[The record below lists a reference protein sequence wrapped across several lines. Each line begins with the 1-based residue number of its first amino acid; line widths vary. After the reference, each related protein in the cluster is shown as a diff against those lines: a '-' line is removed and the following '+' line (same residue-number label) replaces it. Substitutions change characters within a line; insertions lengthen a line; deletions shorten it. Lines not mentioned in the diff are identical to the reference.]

1 MLKINR
7 ASYNENPVEE
17 VKIISHE
24 DLVIRRIL
32 VMSDGVTLLDET
44 IEYDEKGR
52 ELSSVFMD
60 ANRNLIGFSER
71 KYEKFGQR
79 LINRIEYDNSGEQL
93 HKFKYIYDE
102 NNFLCKVEVYN
113 HNELVRYALITYPE
127 GIFDGEGDSAES
139 EWFNADNQQ
148 SDIPFKLDDIF
159 SRAKE
164 IYAINAGGGLA
175 SYHA

>member
-7 ASYNENPVEE
+7 VNYNENPVEE
-17 VKIISHE
+17 VEIISHE
-24 DLVIRRIL
+24 NLVIRRLL
-32 VMSDGVTLLDET
+32 VMSDGVILLDET
-44 IEYDEKGR
+44 IEYDKKGR

-60 ANRNLIGFSER
+60 ANRNIIGFSER
-71 KYEKFGQR
+71 KYAEFNQK
-79 LINRIEYDNSGEQL
+79 LINRIEYDNSGVQL
-93 HKFKYIYDE
+93 HKFEYIYDKDDL
-102 NNFLCKVEVYN
+102 LCKVEIYN

-127 GIFDGEGDSAES
+127 GIFDEEGDNAES

-164 IYAINAGGGLA
+164 IYATNARGLS
-175 SYHA
+175 SYHT